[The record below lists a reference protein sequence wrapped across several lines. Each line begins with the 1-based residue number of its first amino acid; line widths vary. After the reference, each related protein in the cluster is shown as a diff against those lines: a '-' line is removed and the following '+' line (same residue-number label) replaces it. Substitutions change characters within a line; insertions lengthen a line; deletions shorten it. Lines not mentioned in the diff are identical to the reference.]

1 MKNKVLTFGDADKLN
16 ESLDQ
21 YEFSEAV
28 MSPIKKV
35 YKANDGI
42 WYVWIIDEYL
52 KTKEE
57 TTLSTW
63 LTKFSFLPHG
73 YLLRNL

>member
-16 ESLDQ
+16 EFLDQ

-28 MSPIKKV
+28 MNPIKKV
-35 YKANDGI
+35 NKANDGI
-42 WYVWIIDEYL
+42 WYMWVIDEYL

-57 TTLSTW
+57 TALSE
-63 LTKFSFLPHG
+63 
-73 YLLRNL
+73 

>member
-1 MKNKVLTFGDADKLN
+1 MKNNVLTFGDADKLN
-16 ESLDQ
+16 EFLDQ

-28 MSPIKKV
+28 MNPIMKV

-42 WYVWIIDEYL
+42 WYVWVIDEYL

-57 TTLSTW
+57 TALSE
-63 LTKFSFLPHG
+63 
-73 YLLRNL
+73 